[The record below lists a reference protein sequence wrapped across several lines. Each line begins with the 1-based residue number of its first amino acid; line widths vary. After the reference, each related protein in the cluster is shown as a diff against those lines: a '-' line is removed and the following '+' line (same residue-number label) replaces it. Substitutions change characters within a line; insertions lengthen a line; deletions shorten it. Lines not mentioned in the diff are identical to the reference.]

1 MRFKMSFKCWLPIF
15 LFLAAFSLTGAGQA
29 QAADPIVGRWD
40 WCSGAVHFFGPAGL
54 IDHNPKYTWKRVVD
68 KNRYIITWGRR
79 IVDTVHLANDGKE
92 LRGKNT
98 NGEPVWG
105 KRKKD

>member
-1 MRFKMSFKCWLPIF
+1 MLSRTYFQRLLVISVFM
-15 LFLAAFSLTGAGQA
+15 AAFTLTGGAPA

-54 IDHNPKYTWKRVVD
+54 IDRNPRYTWKKVAD
-68 KNRYIITWGRR
+68 KNRYIITWGRQ
-79 IVDTVHLANDGKE
+79 IVDTVHLEKDGKE